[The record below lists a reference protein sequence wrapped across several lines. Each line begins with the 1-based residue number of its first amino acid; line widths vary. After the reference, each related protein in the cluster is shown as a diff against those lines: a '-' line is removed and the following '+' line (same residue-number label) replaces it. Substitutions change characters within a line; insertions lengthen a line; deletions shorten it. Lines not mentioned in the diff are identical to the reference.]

1 MPNPHSLVP
10 GPMDGRPCEAPHF
23 AWVRGVAEVSR
34 VTGCSPARLIRAGS
48 SRDDRARCVLVGW
61 LVIGMG
67 HPTARVAQ
75 WMGVPEA
82 AIHRILIRL
91 DALRIGAPEVS
102 AWLGRL
108 RSEAIPAPF
117 VPFPS
122 GGPVYIET
130 QHRSRKMGFAALW
143 MTLETGAAPLNL
155 WGSEMGTKAAAQ
167 WATLWWLHAAKGL
180 DARSLCEAL
189 DLHPREAV
197 RMLQNL
203 QRLASRRP
211 EVRAWMNRI
220 SRTTRGEAA
229 G

>member
-1 MPNPHSLVP
+1 MPDHFPD
-10 GPMDGRPCEAPHF
+10 PMDGRPPEAHHF

-34 VTGCSPARLIRAGS
+34 VTGCSPARLIHARS
-48 SRDDRARCVLVGW
+48 HFDDRAQCVLVGW
-61 LVIGMG
+61 LIVDLSQ
-67 HPTARVAQ
+67 PPARVAK
-75 WMGVPEA
+75 WMGVPEG
-82 AIHRILIRL
+82 AIHRALIRL
-91 DALRIGAPEVS
+91 NALLGCAPEVS
-102 AWLGRL
+102 AWMRRL
-108 RSEAIPAPF
+108 RSDAAPSRF
-117 VPFPS
+117 IPFPS

-143 MTLETGAAPLNL
+143 MTLETGSTPLNL
-155 WGSEMGTKAAAQ
+155 WGSEMGTKAAAE

-180 DARSLCEAL
+180 DARALCEAL

-211 EVRAWMNRI
+211 EVRAWMYRI
-220 SRTTRGEAA
+220 SRTTRDEAA